1 MNSNFGEMQSMWNK
15 IKSWFK
21 NSTTIL
27 WARVQVFAGLVVASL
42 MSLASDQN
50 VSSAIQSAL
59 QPKFIPYYVI
69 IAGLITEIARRR
81 TAGRTQ

>member
-1 MNSNFGEMQSMWNK
+1 MNYNFGEMQSMRNK

-27 WARVQVFAGLVVASL
+27 WARVQVFVGVVAASL

-50 VSSAIQSAL
+50 VSSAIQSACS
-59 QPKFIPYYVI
+59 QNIFP
-69 IAGLITEIARRR
+69 T
-81 TAGRTQ
+81 T